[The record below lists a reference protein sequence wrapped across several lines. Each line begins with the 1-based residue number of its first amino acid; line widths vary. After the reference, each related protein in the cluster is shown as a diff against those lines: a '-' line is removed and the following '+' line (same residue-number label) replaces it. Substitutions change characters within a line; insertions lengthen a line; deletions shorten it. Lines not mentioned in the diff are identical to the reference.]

1 MHLAS
6 NLKYLRKQAGLNQTQ
21 LAEKLGKTFVT
32 IGDYER
38 QKAIPPLPILLLY
51 CDLFAIDLH
60 SLVHRDLAREG
71 AATPAEDPYQRVEE
85 LTSRVDELQR
95 FNRLLEQRVH
105 DLEREIR
112 AETPALARR
121 MGLD

>member
-1 MHLAS
+1 MS
-6 NLKYLRKQAGLNQTQ
+6 RPKEFTSVPGP
-21 LAEKLGKTFVT
+21 KLGKTFVT

-38 QKAIPPLPILLLY
+38 QKAIPPLPVLLAY
-51 CDLFAIDLH
+51 CDIFDLDLH

-71 AATPAEDPYQRVEE
+71 AATPAEDPYQRIDE

-95 FNRLLEQRVH
+95 FNRLLEQRVQ

-112 AETPALARR
+112 ARAPGVAREL
-121 MGLD
+121 GL